1 MQNRVSLKDIAKRV
15 GVSTALV
22 SYVINGL
29 EKEKRVGEKV
39 VLQIREAARDLNYQ
53 PNQIARSLRRGS
65 TKTIGLIVFDISNPF
80 SSQLAR
86 VIEDEA
92 VKNGFT
98 VIFGSSDEDRQKSE
112 ALINTLLY
120 RQVDGF
126 IIAPVEG
133 TEDQI
138 AALVKKG
145 IPVVLIDRYFPQLN
159 VSNVCLDNFQATLDA
174 TNHLIQNGYR
184 HIKMVAWHT
193 KSTHMQERIRG
204 YREAMNRNNM
214 QDEVEVVEVPLKL
227 SKAETEKFIDQKLR
241 DMPTIGALVFAT
253 NSLTLAG
260 MYCINRLGLKVPQQ
274 LGIVGFDGSEAFDFF
289 YAPLSFVEQPLQTI
303 GIQATSVLIGM
314 IQGNREIEHHVVK
327 PVLNIRDSSKI
338 FLTGRL
344 ID

>member
-1 MQNRVSLKDIAKRV
+1 MRNRVSLKDIANKV

-22 SYVINGL
+22 SYVVNGL

-39 VLQIREAARDLNYQ
+39 VLQIREAARELNYQ

-98 VIFGSSDEDRQKSE
+98 VIFGSSDENRQKSE
-112 ALINTLLY
+112 ALINTFLY

-138 AALVKKG
+138 AALMKKG

-159 VSNVCLDNFQATLDA
+159 VSNVCLDNFQATFDA
-174 TNHLIQNGYR
+174 TNHLISNGYKQ
-184 HIKMVAWHT
+184 IKMVAWFT
-193 KSTHMQERIRG
+193 KSTHIQERIRG
-204 YREAMNRNNM
+204 YHEAMNQNNLE
-214 QDEVEVVEVPLKL
+214 DEINVVEVPLNL
-227 SKAETEKFIDQKLR
+227 SKAETERFIDLKLR
-241 DMPTIGALVFAT
+241 EMPAIGALVFAT

-260 MYCINRLGLKVPQQ
+260 MYCINRLGLKVPQEI
-274 LGIVGFDGSEAFDFF
+274 GIVGFDGSEAFDFF

-303 GIQATSVLIGM
+303 GTTATSVLIGM
-314 IQGNREIEHHVVK
+314 INGEREIEHHVIK
-327 PVLNIRDSSKI
+327 PLLNIRSSSKI
-338 FLTGRL
+338 F
-344 ID
+344 